1 MQDMWVCRERLRL
14 QSCVPLAWDG
24 CATCGWRGTLYRG
37 PHTTVLA
44 IDRKNLLRARW
55 SVSQSKAVPKY
66 GLTSCYLTGYCK
78 VVCRCLLTAVKRGVI
93 QMSACLIVL
102 RGTTACRLLPYAY
115 FAPPPTTT
123 TTDTTATPAPARRA
137 AALSPHRPGPPR
149 TSAPVAR
156 VTRVDIHTAWMGHR
170 QRCSLTQFVTDL

>member
-115 FAPPPTTT
+115 FAPPPPPPPPQTRPPHPRR
-123 TTDTTATPAPARRA
+123 PAAPPPCPRTGQGHRAPRR
-137 AALSPHRPGPPR
+137 LSPASHVWTYIQHGWGTGRG
-149 TSAPVAR
+149 AV
-156 VTRVDIHTAWMGHR
+156 
-170 QRCSLTQFVTDL
+170 

>member
-115 FAPPPTTT
+115 FAPPPHHHHHRHDRHTR
-123 TTDTTATPAPARRA
+123 AGPPRRRPVPAPARA
-137 AALSPHRPGPPR
+137 TAHLGACRPR
-149 TSAPVAR
+149 
-156 VTRVDIHTAWMGHR
+156 HTCGHTYSMDGA
-170 QRCSLTQFVTDL
+170 QAEVQFDTVCD